1 MNATQSFAQDRGT
14 GATPAEGA
22 KAGATQ
28 GTFTTSDLMSRKNLG
43 DVVEPITVESVN
55 GSSVCIPPKDGF
67 LHLQFRRFAGCPIC
81 NLHLRSFIRRHDEL
95 LVHGIHE
102 VAVFHSPKSA
112 MLEYQT
118 SGPFPFI
125 ADPDK
130 TLYKAFGVETSIWS
144 ILNPRTWPAA
154 IKGIFL
160 AGARLPS
167 RGESSLG
174 LPADFL
180 IDTSG
185 KIVALKYGKHASD
198 HWEFDELLELAK
210 AAGKE
215 SQGQTTG

>member
-1 MNATQSFAQDRGT
+1 MKQIVRKGERFPSFNATNIH
-14 GATPAEGA
+14 GA
-22 KAGATQ
+22 
-28 GTFTTSDLMSRKNLG
+28 N
-43 DVVEPITVESVN
+43 VSVPDQN
-55 GSSVCIPPKDGF
+55 QFI
-67 LHLQFRRFAGCPIC
+67 HLQFRRFAGCPIC

-130 TLYKAFGVETSIWS
+130 TLYKAFGVETSILS
-144 ILNPRTWPAA
+144 VLNPRTWPAA
-154 IKGIFL
+154 IKGIFRTRP
-160 AGARLPS
+160 RLPS
-167 RGESSLG
+167 RGESALG

-198 HWEFDELLELAK
+198 HWEFDELLELVR
-210 AAGKE
+210 AAGKDTVA
-215 SQGQTTG
+215 SAPAND

>member
-1 MNATQSFAQDRGT
+1 VGVDYRRLVGNWDSQCGFPSGHQYHVDSRGR
-14 GATPAEGA
+14 
-22 KAGATQ
+22 
-28 GTFTTSDLMSRKNLG
+28 DLSREL
-43 DVVEPITVESVN
+43 V
-55 GSSVCIPPKDGF
+55 
-67 LHLQFRRFAGCPIC
+67 HLQFRRFAGCPIC

-95 LVHGIHE
+95 WVHGIHE

-118 SGPFPFI
+118 SGAFPVI

-130 TLYKAFGVETSIWS
+130 ALYKAFGVETSILS
-144 ILNPRTWPAA
+144 VLNPRTWPAA

-160 AGARLPS
+160 AGPRLPS

-185 KIVALKYGKHASD
+185 KIVALKYGRHASD
-198 HWEFDELLELAK
+198 HWEFDELLELAN

-215 SQGQTTG
+215 SQSRTTGYQRKTTKELL